1 MDHKENNNE
10 IREITQ
16 EELDKIVGGY
26 IPDRPRMQQ
35 QLQKTAGIN
44 CPYCG
49 NIIPTTIQQ
58 LLFSRVLFCPTCG
71 LHLNIDKK
79 KSEKALKILEKVD
92 EAMRRVDK

>member
-1 MDHKENNNE
+1 MENKENNNE

-35 QLQKTAGIN
+35 HQQKAPGIC
-44 CPYCG
+44 CPQC
-49 NIIPTTIQQ
+49 NNVIPITIQQ
-58 LLFSRVLFCPTCG
+58 LAFSSVLFCPTCG
-71 LHLNIDKK
+71 LKLNIDKK
-79 KSEKALKILEKVD
+79 KHEKTLKILENVD